1 MQVAAVAEAA
11 ALAGLP
17 VEPSAYGLPSAASR
31 RLPAGRDI
39 FTPAARSL
47 RHGRPTQAGRGDE
60 PSEQELEPGQ
70 EDGPAMWSVR

>member
-31 RLPAGRDI
+31 RLPATRDI
-39 FTPAARSL
+39 FTPAAGSL
-47 RHGRPTQAGRGDE
+47 RQARPTQAERDE
-60 PSEQELEPGQ
+60 LSEQDPDRSRD
-70 EDGPAMWSVR
+70 DGPAVWSTP